1 MQSWSKTNAQ
11 NSQIGILLFDQF
23 SNHCL
28 ANVMEPFRAA
38 NTFLR
43 RQAFEWHIV
52 TLDDS
57 PVRSSSGLPVMP
69 TARLSDQFAGDILFV
84 VSSYDFRSLMT
95 TKCLQTLRTGA
106 RRYKRLAA
114 LDTGSW
120 LVAAAG
126 LLENRK
132 ATIHYDEIDA
142 FAERFP
148 EIQVRRKRWVNDD
161 GVITCGGAM
170 ASFELVLDLIAE
182 LHGTGLALEIAQLF
196 MVEHATFGQ
205 SIPPV
210 SKDRRV
216 DKCLLSMEANIEQP
230 LSIPELARLSNCRQ
244 RDMEQRFVRALGTT
258 PDVVY
263 RRLRLNAAKKLLEA
277 NIMPVS
283 EIAVRCGYSNAS
295 AFSRAFRREFGVAPR
310 EYY

>member
-1 MQSWSKTNAQ
+1 MQSWSKSNPHTW
-11 NSQIGILLFDQF
+11 QIGILLFDQF

-28 ANVMEPFRAA
+28 ANALEPFRAA
-38 NTFLR
+38 NTLLH

-52 TLDDS
+52 TLDDK

-69 TARLSDQFAGDILFV
+69 TTRLSDQYSGDILFV
-84 VSSYDFRSLMT
+84 VSSYDFRSLT
-95 TKCLQTLRTGA
+95 TTRCLQAIRTGA
-106 RRYKRLAA
+106 KRYKKVAA

-120 LVAAAG
+120 LLATAG
-126 LLENRK
+126 LLENRD

-148 EIQVRRKRWVNDD
+148 DVQVQRARWVEDD

-182 LHGTGLALEIAQLF
+182 LHGTVLALEIAQLF
-196 MVEHATFGQ
+196 MVEHAKFGQ
-205 SIPPV
+205 SIPPI

-216 DKCLLSMEANIEQP
+216 DRCLLAMEANIEHP
-230 LSIPELARLSNCRQ
+230 LSIPALARLSNSRQ
-244 RDMEQRFVRALGTT
+244 RDLEKRFVRALGTT

-277 NIMPVS
+277 NTMPVS

-295 AFSRAFRREFGVAPR
+295 AFSRAFRREFGVAPK
-310 EYY
+310 EYC